1 MAGLWAAVAAATIW
15 GVAPLFFATLR
26 HVPPE
31 ELLAHRTI
39 WAAVFVGGFCL
50 LTGRTG
56 RIRAAL
62 NDPRERRVLALSACL
77 IGANWFIFLVAIQAG
92 RVTDCG
98 IGYYIMPLVGVVL
111 GVVVLGE
118 RLDRAQWAA
127 VALAGAAVAV
137 LSAGTGTAP
146 WLPLSLALSFSVY
159 GLLRKRAATG
169 AISGFVVETMV
180 LAPAALI
187 WVWGADRLGWS
198 GLTGVPGGHFGADLE
213 TSLLLVAAGPVTGVP
228 LILFA
233 EAARRLNYSTTG
245 LILYIGPTLQVLLAA
260 TVLGER
266 LTDWH
271 AVALPMIWAAL
282 ALYSASAYRRERASR
297 RALTAS
303 STVSTTV
310 R

>member
-15 GVAPLFFATLR
+15 GVAPLFFALLR
-26 HVPPE
+26 HVPAE

-56 RIRAAL
+56 RIAAAL
-62 NDPRERRVLALSACL
+62 RDARERRVLAMSACL
-77 IGANWFIFLVAIQAG
+77 IGANWFIFLVAIQSG
-92 RVTDCG
+92 RVAESG
-98 IGYYIMPLVGVVL
+98 IGYYIMPLVGVLL
-111 GVVVLGE
+111 GVAVLGE

-127 VALAGAAVAV
+127 VGLAALAVVV
-137 LSAGTGTAP
+137 LSAGTGSAP
-146 WLPLSLALSFSVY
+146 WLPLSLALTFSVY

-180 LAPAALI
+180 LAPFALL
-187 WVWGADRLGWS
+187 WVWGAGAFGW
-198 GLTGVPGGHFGADLE
+198 TGFTGGQGGHFGADLR

-233 EAARRLNYSTTG
+233 EAARRLAYSTTG
-245 LILYIGPTLQVLLAA
+245 LILYIGPSLQVLLAA
-260 TVLGER
+260 TVLGET

-282 ALYSASAYRRERASR
+282 ALYSATVWRRERASR
-297 RALTAS
+297 RAATAL
-303 STVSTTV
+303 STVSTTI